1 MITEIIPSDY
11 LIVDGENA
19 TYYNS
24 STSAPLAGMLRYH
37 SGGKL
42 EVFDGQYWHK
52 VQGSTTISLN
62 YEAKQVLEWAKNKMR
77 EEEILV
83 SLPNDNPAIKLAKDN
98 VNRAKQVLKE
108 AEEQLKLI
116 QILSEEQ

>member
-1 MITEIIPSDY
+1 MITEIIPGDY
-11 LIVDGENA
+11 LIVAGGND

-42 EVFDGQYWHK
+42 EVFDGQYWHT
-52 VQGSTTISLN
+52 VQGSTTVSLN

-77 EEEILV
+77 EEAMLF
-83 SLPNDNPAIKLAKDN
+83 SLPDDYPAVKIAKEN
-98 VNRAKQVLKE
+98 VNRAKLALKE
-108 AEEQLKLI
+108 AEEQLKITQL
-116 QILSEEQ
+116 LSEE